1 MCTVDYTSRLSDL
14 NQLPARYEGAALPG
28 ELSRRIY
35 GLILGRRGAEMSAR
49 PRGRCCFRVLRF
61 LRRRG
66 CLRCA
71 SCR

>member
-28 ELSRRIY
+28 ELSRRMY
-35 GLILGRRGAEMSAR
+35 GLIFEGRGAAGLRGRRCG
-49 PRGRCCFRVLRF
+49 
-61 LRRRG
+61 RRRG